1 MNIGDLVKSTTAYLD
16 DNIHVPQGTFGV
28 VLAMILDYNEDEDE
42 EDEDDEEN
50 GEILFLIGWL
60 NEDGIAF
67 EVTYDEVEVLSWFT
81 EICSGGV
88 DWEEAMTFIDNWNNV
103 EE

>member
-1 MNIGDLVKSTTAYLD
+1 MNIGDLVKSTIAYLD
-16 DNIHVPQGTFGV
+16 DNIHVPHGTFGV
-28 VLAMILDYNEDEDE
+28 VLAMILDYDE
-42 EDEDDEEN
+42 EEEDNNEEEN

-60 NEDGIAF
+60 NDDGIAF

-81 EICSGGV
+81 EICSGNV
-88 DWEEAMTFIDNWNNV
+88 DWDEAMTFIDNWNNV